1 GRNNEEVF
9 DRLDDEKFLSLV
21 FYEGTTKI
29 YLVET

>member
-1 GRNNEEVF
+1 

-29 YLVET
+29 YLVER